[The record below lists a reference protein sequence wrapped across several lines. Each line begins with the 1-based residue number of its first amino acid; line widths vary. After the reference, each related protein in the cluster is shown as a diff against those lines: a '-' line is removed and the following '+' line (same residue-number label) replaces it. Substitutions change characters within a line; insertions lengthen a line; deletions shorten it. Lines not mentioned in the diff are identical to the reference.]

1 MKKFWLGL
9 IAIFTLQTV
18 ALAQDHYAVQVGI
31 FLNPRLSDF
40 ESIRPLG
47 FLYAEEEQG
56 STYRVFVGDFDNAKE
71 AESIEKQLK
80 QRGYLDAFVARR
92 TTTLG
97 SKAAVIQ
104 VATRLPK
111 DRVNWDDFL
120 SLGNVYIL
128 AESNQV
134 KIVTGVYRDLN
145 EAKEDL
151 SRVRKSGFSDAF
163 PKTVNSA
170 RLHELGTFELGD
182 YKRDLIPIEFDR
194 GSITRNESRDRGNFD
209 NDFGVKGEP
218 TYDDPNP
225 RGYNYQP
232 VRTPTA
238 NAKPANFDLPTPK
251 IRTNVKRK
259 SVLDLQTTLKR
270 LGTYKSS
277 LDGYYGDGTAS
288 GFAQAANN
296 NLTYQ
301 KYQLLSKYS
310 SELDSKGTASNV
322 QLAINN
328 LPEMSSASLRALENS
343 NLPVAKAYR
352 AYWLFQQQNA
362 SSRAVNDLMNT
373 AIREAFRQQAKNNAA
388 QLPIDARSTYAYEDL
403 NQVARHLYYIH
414 LLQNERVIIPC
425 WMMARHA
432 GEIGNSSY
440 YVSDECNGF
449 YQWDVV
455 RVLKSVSDDLSTTT
469 PTQDGTTLTRLYLSP
484 ATLSQTEIQGL
495 TSWNDIL
502 WQNLNAWGNRDPL
515 HQKMATALKLAYFQT
530 QVQLEDHFMDKG
542 FSAIQAKGLALASLQ
557 AMVGENLERFI

>member
-56 STYRVFVGDFDNAKE
+56 STYRVFVGDFDNPKE

-97 SKAAVIQ
+97 SPTAVIQ
-104 VATRLPK
+104 VATRLSK
-111 DRVNWDDFL
+111 DRINWDDFL

-128 AESNQV
+128 AEDNQV
-134 KIVTGVYRDLN
+134 KIVTGAYRDLG
-145 EAKEDL
+145 EAKSDL
-151 SRVRKSGFSDAF
+151 TRIRKSGFKDAF
-163 PKTVNSA
+163 PKNVNSA
-170 RLHELGTFELGD
+170 RLHEVGTFELGD
-182 YKRDLIPIEFDR
+182 YKRDLIPIEFDN
-194 GSITRNESRDRGNFD
+194 GSIVREERRPSGYDT
-209 NDFGVKGEP
+209 DFGVKGEP
-218 TYDDPNP
+218 TYAD
-225 RGYNYQP
+225 
-232 VRTPTA
+232 RTPTSIDYE
-238 NAKPANFDLPTPK
+238 PANRPSADATPASFDLPTPK

-259 SVLDLQTTLKR
+259 SVLNLQTVLKR

-296 NLTYQ
+296 DITYQ

-310 SELDSKGTASNV
+310 NELESQGISSNV
-322 QLAINN
+322 QRAVNN
-328 LPEMSSASLRALENS
+328 LPQMPSVSLRTLESS

-352 AYWLFQQQNA
+352 AYWLFQQQNMP
-362 SSRAVNDLMNT
+362 SRAVNDLMNT
-373 AIREAFRQQAKNNAA
+373 AIREAFRQQARNSST
-388 QLPIDARSTYAYEDL
+388 QLPIDSRTTYAYEDL
-403 NQVARHLYYIH
+403 NQVARHIYYIH

-425 WMMARHA
+425 WMMSRHA
-432 GEIGNSSY
+432 SEVGNSSF

-455 RVLKSVSDDLSTTT
+455 RILKSISDDLSTTT
-469 PTQDGTTLTRLYLSP
+469 PSQDGTSLTRLYLSP

-495 TSWNDIL
+495 TSWNDI
-502 WQNLNAWGNRDPL
+502 
-515 HQKMATALKLAYFQT
+515 
-530 QVQLEDHFMDKG
+530 
-542 FSAIQAKGLALASLQ
+542 
-557 AMVGENLERFI
+557 

>member
-9 IAIFTLQTV
+9 IAIFALQTV
-18 ALAQDHYAVQVGI
+18 VLAQDHYAVQVGI

-47 FLYAEEEQG
+47 FLYAETEQG

-92 TTTLG
+92 STTLG
-97 SKAAVIQ
+97 SKTAVIQ

-111 DRVNWDDFL
+111 DRINWDEFL
-120 SLGNVYIL
+120 PLGNIYVL
-128 AESNQV
+128 AEGNQV
-134 KIVTGVYRDLN
+134 KLVTGAYRDLN
-145 EAKEDL
+145 EAKADL
-151 SRVRKSGFSDAF
+151 ARVRKSGFKDAF
-163 PKTVNSA
+163 PKNVNSA
-170 RLHELGTFELGD
+170 RLHEIGTFELGD
-182 YKRDLIPIEFDR
+182 YKRDLIPIDFDR
-194 GSITRNESRDRGNFD
+194 ASGAITRNERRPSGYDT
-209 NDFGVKGEP
+209 DFGVKGEP
-218 TYDDPNP
+218 TYADRTPP
-225 RGYNYQP
+225 SYNYEP
-232 VRTPTA
+232 VSTPEP
-238 NAKPANFDLPTPK
+238 KPANFDLPTPK

-259 SVLDLQTTLKR
+259 SVLDLQTVLKR

-296 NLTYQ
+296 DLAYQ

-310 SELDSKGTASNV
+310 NELESKGTASNV
-322 QLAINN
+322 QRAVNN
-328 LPEMSSASLRALENS
+328 LPQMPSVSLRTLES
-343 NLPVAKAYR
+343 SKLPVAKAYR
-352 AYWLFQQQNA
+352 AYWLFQQQNT

-373 AIREAFRQQAKNNAA
+373 AIREAFRQQNKNSAA
-388 QLPIDARSTYAYEDL
+388 QLPIDARTTYAYEDL
-403 NQVARHLYYIH
+403 NQVARHIYYIH
-414 LLQNERVIIPC
+414 LLQSERIIIPC
-425 WMMARHA
+425 WMMGRHA
-432 GEIGNSSY
+432 SEVGSSSF

-449 YQWDVV
+449 YQWEVV

-484 ATLSQTEIQGL
+484 ATLSRTEIQGL
-495 TSWNDIL
+495 NSWNDIL
-502 WQNLNAWGNRDPL
+502 WQNLDTWASRDPL
-515 HQKMATALKLAYFQT
+515 HGKTVTALKLAYFQT

-542 FSAIQAKGLALASLQ
+542 FSATQAKGLALASLQ

>member
-9 IAIFTLQTV
+9 IAVFTLQTV
-18 ALAQDHYAVQVGI
+18 VLAQDHYAVQVGI

-56 STYRVFVGDFDNAKE
+56 STYRVFVGDYDNAKE

-97 SKAAVIQ
+97 TKAAVIQ

-111 DRVNWDDFL
+111 DQVNWDDFL
-120 SLGNVYIL
+120 SLGNVYVL

-134 KIVTGVYRDLN
+134 KIVTGVYRDLG
-145 EAKEDL
+145 EAKADL

-170 RLHELGTFELGD
+170 RLHELGTFELGS

-194 GSITRNESRDRGNFD
+194 GSVVRNDDRRAYD

-218 TYDDPNP
+218 TYEDRNVTA
-225 RGYNYQP
+225 YEYQP
-232 VRTPTA
+232 ERLPA
-238 NAKPANFDLPTPK
+238 AAAKPANFDLPTPK

-259 SVLDLQTTLKR
+259 SVLDLQTVLKR

-288 GFAQAANN
+288 GFAQAANGDR
-296 NLTYQ
+296 TYQ

-310 SELDSKGTASNV
+310 SELESKGTASKA
-322 QLAINN
+322 QSAINN
-328 LPEMSSASLRALENS
+328 LPEMPSVSLRVLEGS

-352 AYWLFQQQNA
+352 AYWLFQSQNG

-373 AIREAFRQQAKNNAA
+373 AIREAFRQQSKNSAA

-414 LLQNERVIIPC
+414 LLQSERVIIPC
-425 WMMARHA
+425 WMMGRHA
-432 GEIGNSSY
+432 SEMGNSSY

-449 YQWDVV
+449 YQWEVV
-455 RVLKSVSDDLSTTT
+455 RVLKSISDDMSTTT

-484 ATLSQTEIQGL
+484 ASLSQTEIQGL

-502 WQNLNAWGNRDPL
+502 WQNLDAWGRRDPL
-515 HQKMATALKLAYFQT
+515 HQKMATALKLSYFQT

-542 FSAIQAKGLALASLQ
+542 FSAVQAKGLALASLQ